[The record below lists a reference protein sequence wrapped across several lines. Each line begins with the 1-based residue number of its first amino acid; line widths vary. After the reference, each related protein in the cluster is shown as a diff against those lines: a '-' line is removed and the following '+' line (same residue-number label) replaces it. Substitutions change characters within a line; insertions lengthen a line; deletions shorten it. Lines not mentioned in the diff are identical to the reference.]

1 MIEKYTKLKSRE
13 KNHLYIY
20 EFYGNFL
27 MYTIVYRDSAS
38 KLSRQALKG
47 AYLKPPMSL
56 WLIGGFLL
64 PR

>member
-1 MIEKYTKLKSRE
+1 
-13 KNHLYIY
+13 
-20 EFYGNFL
+20 

-38 KLSRQALKG
+38 KPSRQALKR